1 MDFIRKFKGFCKA
14 RKLRNRLLFCY
25 EAMALV
31 PDEEYLNIIYDDN
44 YSKNQ
49 RKKDNQ
55 LARSSKYKRFRRIV
69 LSENKIEMHLHL
81 VGRPDEDIY
90 KKWECVEE
98 FLKSVINR
106 RVNQFMAALPYASLE
121 QNYIRQKSNAL
132 DQAIF
137 IQEIED
143 KILKSRDDFF
153 LSKKFEKIISKFR
166 MS

>member
-1 MDFIRKFKGFCKA
+1 
-14 RKLRNRLLFCY
+14 
-25 EAMALV
+25 
-31 PDEEYLNIIYDDN
+31 
-44 YSKNQ
+44 
-49 RKKDNQ
+49 
-55 LARSSKYKRFRRIV
+55 
-69 LSENKIEMHLHL
+69 
-81 VGRPDEDIY
+81 
-90 KKWECVEE
+90 
-98 FLKSVINR
+98 
-106 RVNQFMAALPYASLE
+106 MAALPYASLE